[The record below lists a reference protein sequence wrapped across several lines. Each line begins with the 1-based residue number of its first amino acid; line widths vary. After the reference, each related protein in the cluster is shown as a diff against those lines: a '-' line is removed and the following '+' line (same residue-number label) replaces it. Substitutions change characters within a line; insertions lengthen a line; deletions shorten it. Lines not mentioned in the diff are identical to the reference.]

1 MSQLFTELSNY
12 NLRSKSA
19 EDKRSLAVIA
29 ALAVIQA
36 KVSNTPADCNIV
48 ADEMN
53 KLSEYADQIQ
63 EALKLN

>member
-1 MSQLFTELSNY
+1 MSLLFTELSNY
-12 NLRSKSA
+12 NLRSKSN

-29 ALAVIQA
+29 ALAIIQA

-63 EALKLN
+63 EALKVN